1 MVVGLFLFVAA
12 VFVVSMTYAVYRATN
27 KQYKQAVAGFIVGL
41 VPTYFILQ
49 GKFYDAFF
57 DWLDKIPP
65 GWGIL

>member
-27 KQYKQAVAGFIVGL
+27 KQYKQAAAGFILGL

-49 GKFYDAFF
+49 DTFYESFF
-57 DWLDKIPP
+57 DWIDTIPP